1 MTSGKEQPDSQM
13 PEYSP
18 FPEAMRYLGIT
29 LVVSALLA
37 TLFTAWTPAS
47 LNPAEIVGN
56 LLSKVVGSEIT
67 SPVETEEVD
76 VVIEDQPVKVGIIA
90 GHSGPNIDTGLA
102 DPGATCD
109 DGLTE
114 LDVNLDIANFVVRG
128 LEAVDI
134 EVDLLEEFDSRLVE
148 YRADALVSI
157 HADACYYIN
166 DEATGYKV
174 SRSVVSDVPEAA
186 ERLVNCLIDRYGR
199 ATGLQFHA
207 GSITVDMTDYHTFY
221 EIHGDT
227 PAAIIE
233 TGFLY
238 LDREFLTEHPEDAA
252 RGIVDGILC
261 YLNRESVD
269 LFEDNLQ

>member
-1 MTSGKEQPDSQM
+1 MRTGKEQQGSQM
-13 PEYSP
+13 PESSP

-29 LVVSALLA
+29 LAVSALLA

-47 LNPAEIVGN
+47 LNPAEVVGD
-56 LLSKVVGSEIT
+56 LLSKVIDSRSID
-67 SPVETEEVD
+67 SVEETQVS
-76 VVIEDQPVKVGIIA
+76 VVVEDEPIKVGIIA
-90 GHSGPNIDTGLA
+90 GHSGPNNETGLV

-114 LDVNLDIANFVVRG
+114 LEVNTNIAELVVKG

-134 EVDLLEEFDSRLVE
+134 EVDLLEEFDPRLVE

-166 DEATGYKV
+166 DEATGYKI
-174 SRSVVSDVPEAA
+174 SRSVVSDVPESA

-199 ATGLQFHA
+199 ATGLQFHP

-227 PAAIIE
+227 PAVIIE

-238 LDREFLTEHPEDAA
+238 LDRGFLTEHPEDAA
-252 RGIVDGILC
+252 RGIVDGVLC
-261 YLNRESVD
+261 YLNHEPVSF
-269 LFEDNLQ
+269 FEDQP